1 MSISIILG
9 SKSIARLYN
18 SKGDI
23 VAESE
28 GVWVSC
34 EREPEVDLTLTQDE
48 KFNESFIDEQK
59 D

>member
-1 MSISIILG
+1 MSISIMLG

-34 EREPEVDLTLTQDE
+34 EREPEVDLTLVQDG